1 MLYLHFSFTPMARS
15 RTSPTQQRLLRRL
28 QQLTPGQ
35 IVRFTDFEE
44 LGLSAPAVASAL
56 NRLTRTGQVQR
67 VAKGRY
73 RVAPTG
79 RFGLVPP
86 SEQQVLESLLQAPA
100 TGSLEYPTGV
110 AIFNRL
116 GLTTQVPWEIEIATP
131 RPKPAKQIGMVRVR
145 YVRNAG
151 AGRPEEVALRQL
163 LDALRRIKRVPD
175 ARPAQLITQLR
186 EKVQKLP
193 AVDKRCL
200 VTLALSYNPATRALL
215 GALLEEIGEQSL
227 TPELRQSLNPLTI
240 YHLGLSAANL
250 PNCHQWRIF
259 SSKQSGS
266 SAKRVT
272 KP

>member
-1 MLYLHFSFTPMARS
+1 MSRS

-35 IVRFTDFEE
+35 IVRFADFEQ

-79 RFGLVPP
+79 RFGPVPP
-86 SEQQVLESLLQAPA
+86 SEQQVLESLLQPAA
-100 TGSLEYPTGV
+100 TGGLEYPTGA

-116 GLTTQVPWEIEIATP
+116 GLTTQVPREIEIATP
-131 RPKPAKQIGMVRVR
+131 RPKPAKQIGTVRVR

-151 AGRPEEVALRQL
+151 ATRPEEVELRQL

-175 ARPAQLITQLR
+175 ARPAKLIIQLR
-186 EKVQKLP
+186 EKVRRLP
-193 AVDKRCL
+193 AADKRRL
-200 VTLALSYNPATRALL
+200 ATLALSYNPATRALL
-215 GALLEEIGEQSL
+215 GALLEDIGEKAL
-227 TPELRQSLNPLTI
+227 IPALRASLNPLTV
-240 YHLGLSAANL
+240 YRLGLSAADL
-250 PNCHQWRIF
+250 PNRDLWRI
-259 SSKQSGS
+259 Q
-266 SAKRVT
+266 
-272 KP
+272 